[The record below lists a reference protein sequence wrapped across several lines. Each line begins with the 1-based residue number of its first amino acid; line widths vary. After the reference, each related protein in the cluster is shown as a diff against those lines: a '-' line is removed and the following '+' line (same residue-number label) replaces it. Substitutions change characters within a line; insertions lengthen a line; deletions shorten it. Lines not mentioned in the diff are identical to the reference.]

1 MSFGVGSRQGLDL
14 KLLWLW
20 GRPAAAALIQ
30 PFAWEP
36 LYVMGVALKNKK
48 QKQKKQQQK
57 NQPLGVYI
65 YFSFFKSKALIPLPL
80 KQYFTKVSS
89 ITPFLTELVLYI
101 ILRYIQ
107 LKKRRYI

>member
-36 LYVMGVALKNKK
+36 LYVMGVALKTHTRKNPKK
-48 QKQKKQQQK
+48 PK
-57 NQPLGVYI
+57 
-65 YFSFFKSKALIPLPL
+65 L
-80 KQYFTKVSS
+80 KETG
-89 ITPFLTELVLYI
+89 I
-101 ILRYIQ
+101 
-107 LKKRRYI
+107 

>member
-48 QKQKKQQQK
+48 QKQKQQQQK
-57 NQPLGVYI
+57 KSAFRSIYI
-65 YFSFFKSKALIPLPL
+65 FF
-80 KQYFTKVSS
+80 F
-89 ITPFLTELVLYI
+89 F
-101 ILRYIQ
+101 
-107 LKKRRYI
+107 